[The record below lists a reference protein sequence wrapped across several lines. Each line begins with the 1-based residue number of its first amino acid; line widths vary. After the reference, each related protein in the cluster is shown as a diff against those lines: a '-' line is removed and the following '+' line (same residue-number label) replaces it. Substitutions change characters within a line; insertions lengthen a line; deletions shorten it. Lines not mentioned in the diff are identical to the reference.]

1 MFGKK
6 MELSNL
12 LSDCNNFSL
21 YFYKFDNVFAL
32 YLSLKKFFISKIFQI
47 LYRKY
52 SKFCLEIFM
61 DQ

>member
-32 YLSLKKFFISKIFQI
+32 YLSLKNFLFQKFFRFYIENIANFA
-47 LYRKY
+47 
-52 SKFCLEIFM
+52 
-61 DQ
+61 